1 MHLKYWWEEITL
13 SNKMNNVTLNECT
26 NIININ
32 LRTEAVI
39 YWMHKCKNIKHINI
53 PQVFLDRFFYEL

>member
-39 YWMHKCKNIKHINI
+39 YWMHKWKISNILIFQK
-53 PQVFLDRFFYEL
+53 FF